1 MSSLRPELHVAQQLR
16 RDKLRI
22 HETSSSQHQHLQQ
35 EFPNNLEQYLSLHS
49 EYNLDLLHARD
60 NNNNNVINANML
72 DEAPLYSSEMIPP
85 HQYASF
91 PHSSSTIIHSSPR
104 QQCGDWMVNH
114 RSTSSM
120 VNQSNNLNSIVP
132 FELNNNMSN
141 HQQQHEHKPSCNTN
155 IVVTEAQSS
164 SPSLYQNA
172 LQDIFKSSS
181 ISAHTSEMASIQENH
196 GILGGNASESVLY
209 HPSYANQANMWTNQN
224 GFNDKMINGQQQH
237 KHARNVFSDSKN
249 PQGLSLSLS
258 SNSQSNP
265 FSQFELDPQSL
276 SGVSKHVKSFQDS
289 IPMGIPSNSTTHRNI
304 GPLGPFTGYA
314 TILKCSR
321 FLKPCQELLEQ
332 FCSRCRGLSAST
344 SADVDENWVAEK
356 SGVSGASSSTLFY
369 NSNEDT
375 AADGGASSSFGIS
388 FRPECQMNKANLLFM
403 QDENFMADTNPSYD
417 LWKCFALVH
426 NKVTR
431 RYKQYHQQMQ
441 MVVSSFESVAGLS
454 SATPYISLALKS
466 VARHFRCLKN
476 GISNQVKLVCE
487 VLGEDSSIPTTSA
500 TTSSGKF
507 DTNIARLRCMDQ
519 CSPKNKSGGSIMDIV
534 EPQQHMWRPQR
545 GLPDRAV
552 AILKAWLFEHFL
564 HPYPTDTDKHM
575 LASQTGLSR
584 NQVSNWFINARVR
597 VWKPMVEEIHNLE
610 TKGATTGG
618 NYNPSKNEGTSC
630 ASEGSSSRKFGEKGF
645 LNEEQHRNLEKR
657 SKFDITSSMEGTLMG
672 FTPYRHGGGGVGSV
686 SLTLGLMHDVEGVQH
701 QRQQLPP
708 EQEQQ
713 LRGRGHFGGHMI
725 HDFVG

>member
-35 EFPNNLEQYLSLHS
+35 EFPNNLEQYLSLHP
-49 EYNLDLLHARD
+49 EFNLDLLQARD
-60 NNNNNVINANML
+60 INNNVRNANIL
-72 DEAPLYSSEMIPP
+72 DEAPLYSSEVIPP

-91 PHSSSTIIHSSPR
+91 PHSSSTIIHSSPK
-104 QQCGDWMVNH
+104 QQCGNWMVNH
-114 RSTSSM
+114 GSTSSS
-120 VNQSNNLNSIVP
+120 VANQSNNLNSILP
-132 FELNNNMSN
+132 FELNNNMST
-141 HQQQHEHKPSCNTN
+141 HQKHYDHKPSCNTN
-155 IVVTEAQSS
+155 IVVTDAQSS
-164 SPSLYQNA
+164 SPSLYQNS

-181 ISAHTSEMASIQENH
+181 ISGNTSEMASLQENQ

-209 HPSYANQANMWTNQN
+209 HQSYANQANMWTNQN
-224 GFNDKMINGQQQH
+224 SFNDKMINGQQQQQQ
-237 KHARNVFSDSKN
+237 KHGRNVFSDSKN

-258 SNSQSNP
+258 SNSLSNP
-265 FSQFELDPQSL
+265 CSQFEFDTQSL
-276 SGVSKHVKSFQDS
+276 SGVSKHVKSFQES
-289 IPMGIPSNSTTHRNI
+289 IPMGIPSNNTTHRNI

-321 FLKPCQELLEQ
+321 FLKPCQELLDQ
-332 FCSRCRGLSAST
+332 LCSRCRGLSAST

-356 SGVSGASSSTLFY
+356 RGISGASSFTLFY

-375 AADGGASSSFGIS
+375 AADGGALRSFCISS
-388 FRPECQMNKANLLFM
+388 RPECQMNKANLLFM
-403 QDENFMADTNPSYD
+403 QEE
-417 LWKCFALVH
+417 
-426 NKVTR
+426 VTR
-431 RYKQYHQQMQ
+431 RYRQYHQQMQ

-466 VARHFRCLKN
+466 VSRHFKCLKN

-487 VLGEDSSIPTTSA
+487 VLGEDSSIPTTST

-519 CSPKNKSGGSIMDIV
+519 SSQKNKSGGSNMDIV
-534 EPQQHMWRPQR
+534 ESQQHLWRPQR

-552 AILKAWLFEHFL
+552 TILKAWLFEHFL
-564 HPYPTDTDKHM
+564 HPYPSDTDKHM

-610 TKGATTGG
+610 TKGTTTGA
-618 NYNPSKNEGTSC
+618 NNNPSKNEGTSC
-630 ASEGSSSRKFGEKGF
+630 VSEGSSSRKFGERGYS
-645 LNEEQHRNLEKR
+645 NDEHGNLEKR
-657 SKFDITSSMEGTLMG
+657 SKFEMASSMEGTLMG
-672 FTPYRHGGGGVGSV
+672 FTPYRHGGGPYRHGGGGLGSV

-701 QRQQLPP
+701 QQQQLQQ

-713 LRGRGHFGGHMI
+713 LRGHFGGHMI